1 MGWAGPLA
9 TRNLADLGAKVIKVE
24 SCTRFDWFRS
34 WEASQEW
41 IDNNGAE
48 KAHNFIYVNRQKLG
62 VTIDFETKSGR
73 DLLLKLVKGAD
84 AVVDNYPTG
93 VLEKLN
99 LDYHVMRK

>member
-73 DLLLKLVKGAD
+73 DLLLSW
-84 AVVDNYPTG
+84 
-93 VLEKLN
+93 
-99 LDYHVMRK
+99 